1 MLPPGL
7 TDAELAARVVKG
19 DGDAFAELAHRYG
32 WLIGWL
38 TSRPHPGLEREAE
51 RQEALI
57 GLLQAC
63 RDFDPA
69 RGSFGAIAT
78 IRVRSRVSTAR
89 TKAHN
94 TRNRIITNALRLEH
108 HAGPDEDRM
117 RTLGEM
123 PPAGDASDP
132 ALVVELRD
140 ELRQRA
146 IRRQRE
152 ERARAARRRPHSR
165 PARRERAV
173 EWPRRY
179 TDADIST
186 ALTLV
191 AEGKTLREAAAAV
204 GASHPTVMRWLRD
217 AA

>member
-1 MLPPGL
+1 MLPRGL

-19 DGDAFAELAHRYG
+19 DGDAFAELADRYR

-38 TSRPHPGLEREAE
+38 TSRPHPGLEQEDQ

-89 TKAHN
+89 AQAHN

-108 HAGPDEDRM
+108 QAGPDEDRM
-117 RTLGEM
+117 RTLAERL
-123 PPAGDASDP
+123 PAGPGADP
-132 ALVVELRD
+132 AVVVELRD

-146 IRRQRE
+146 
-152 ERARAARRRPHSR
+152 AYRRRYGEQR
-165 PARRERAV
+165 KRRF
-173 EWPRRY
+173 
-179 TDADIST
+179 TDADVAT
-186 ALTLV
+186 ALELV
-191 AEGKTLREAAAAV
+191 AQGKTLREAGAAV
-204 GASHPTVMRWLRD
+204 GASHPTVMRWVRN